1 VRRLSGFYA
10 VFAIVVS
17 KQKTLLSDPVIKSTF
32 FMAGN
37 FEFTTQI
44 LETGVKEKEIHKIE
58 AVFKKLTLVR
68 NLKSLDCV

>member
-1 VRRLSGFYA
+1 LSGFYA

-44 LETGVKEKEIHKIE
+44 LETGV
-58 AVFKKLTLVR
+58 
-68 NLKSLDCV
+68 

>member
-1 VRRLSGFYA
+1 
-10 VFAIVVS
+10 
-17 KQKTLLSDPVIKSTF
+17 
-32 FMAGN
+32 MAGN